1 MEGTKVKRKIIV
13 SSIIIFL
20 FITITPI
27 SSTIGALQP
36 LNDLQNID
44 NNLIIRTRYFEKGQ
58 LQNSFESKKS
68 IENMKQLKKIIA
80 DMEIAFKEKDKL
92 KIELCIN
99 YLKDNHF
106 IDKSLQK
113 SCLNILSK
121 STNMN
126 NNDKIEDKF
135 CLVFAY
141 SNNSLN
147 LYFSEIIFGLI
158 FTNIYLKMKE
168 IGFSGEIFNKLFND
182 ILYFKILIHLVR
194 LLFIKPI
201 APLIISMIYDGFV
214 YSLGPNGFG
223 AMNADN
229 YGIGI
234 GAYMGPFLGITI
246 DILTPDEESVYI
258 TKFLFIFGI
267 SGIVD
272 VDEIKTFP

>member
-1 MEGTKVKRKIIV
+1 MKRKIIV

-20 FITITPI
+20 FITLTPI
-27 SSTIGALQP
+27 SSTIGALKP

-44 NNLIIRTRYFEKGQ
+44 NNLILRAQYFEQGK
-58 LQNSFESKKS
+58 LQNSFKSKNS
-68 IENMKQLKKIIA
+68 IEEMKQLEKIIA

-92 KIELCIN
+92 KIESCIS

-106 IDKSLQK
+106 IDKSLHK

-126 NNDKIEDKF
+126 NNEKIEDKF

-158 FTNIYLKMKE
+158 FSNIYLKMKE
-168 IGFSGEIFNKLFND
+168 IGFSGEIFFKLFND
-182 ILYFKILIHLVR
+182 ILYLKILIHLVR

-201 APLIISMIYDGFV
+201 APLIISMIYDGFF

-223 AMNADN
+223 AMNADD
-229 YGIGI
+229 YTIGI
-234 GAYMGPFLGITI
+234 GAIIGPFSGITI
-246 DILTPDEESVYI
+246 DILTPDEEFVYI

-267 SGIVD
+267 SGMAL